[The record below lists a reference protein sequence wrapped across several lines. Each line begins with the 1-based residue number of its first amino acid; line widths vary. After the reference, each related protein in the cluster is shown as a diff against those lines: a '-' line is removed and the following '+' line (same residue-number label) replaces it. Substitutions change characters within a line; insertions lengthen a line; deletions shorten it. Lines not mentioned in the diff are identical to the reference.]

1 MNALTATGSVLGTLS
16 ATYLLWKEAK
26 ETKTVRKLLL
36 AHDMR
41 KHRSFT
47 LNDNLHFVHKQSVDK
62 AIAKGFA
69 DPYGGIQVMHAPSGS
84 GKSSHLKSA
93 LANEEKNRPAL
104 YLSKFISAKQFYSR
118 LHMKEY
124 EIVSEFVPP
133 NAVIVIDQMEQTE
146 LTAEVRSVIRHLATD
161 SRGSGGKY
169 NVILCFSEAEA
180 ARKVLM
186 LNGMDKIIPMCD
198 RSVFHWGEQEIN
210 YFSQQACVDWTP
222 EQIKRLES
230 LTLKAKCPGF
240 LQHVL
245 HSFPA
250 GIPLEDEE
258 AMKALETT
266 ALRYHAKWNDPLL
279 MPTPTR

>member
-1 MNALTATGSVLGTLS
+1 M
-16 ATYLLWKEAK
+16 K
-26 ETKTVRKLLL
+26 
-36 AHDMR
+36 
-41 KHRSFT
+41 KHRSFK
-47 LNDNLHFVHKQSVDK
+47 LSDNLHFVRKQSVDK

-69 DPYGGIQVMHAPSGS
+69 DPYGGVQVMYAPSGS

-93 LANEEKNRPAL
+93 LANEEKDRPAL
-104 YLSKFISAKQFYSR
+104 YLSKFMSAKQFYTR
-118 LHMKEY
+118 LHMKDDEL
-124 EIVSEFVPP
+124 VSEFVPQ

-210 YFSQQACVDWTP
+210 DFSQQACVDWTP
-222 EQIKRLES
+222 EQIKRFGES
-230 LTLKAKCPGF
+230 GF
-240 LQHVL
+240 KSKVPRI
-245 HSFPA
+245 S
-250 GIPLEDEE
+250 
-258 AMKALETT
+258 
-266 ALRYHAKWNDPLL
+266 
-279 MPTPTR
+279 PTRCPLIPCGHPVGR